1 MEQIIADIDLIK
13 RCQEGSLEAF
23 DALVLKYHKKV
34 FNVAYRLLN
43 NYDEANDIAQE
54 VFVRVFR
61 AIKGFRQ
68 ESSIFTWLYRIT
80 VNLSKNRLKVLAR
93 EKRRTES
100 LDDPI
105 MTEEGEVKREVAED
119 KPLPSEILINKE
131 NGELIK
137 VALAS
142 LDEEFRTV
150 VVLRDIENLSY
161 EEIAQILKIN
171 IGTVKSR
178 LHRARMI
185 LREKLKGALR

>member
-1 MEQIIADIDLIK
+1 MEQIEDIDLIE
-13 RCQEGSLEAF
+13 RCKQGLPGAF
-23 DALVLKYHKKV
+23 DEFVLKYQKKV

-93 EKRRTES
+93 EGRRTES

-105 MTEEGEVKREVAED
+105 STEEGEIKREVAED
-119 KPLPSEILINKE
+119 KPLPSQVLINQE
-131 NGELIK
+131 RQELIEA
-137 VALAS
+137 ALAS
-142 LDEEFRTV
+142 LDDEFRTV
-150 VVLRDIENLSY
+150 VVLRDIEGLSY
-161 EEIAQILKIN
+161 EEIARILKIN

-178 LHRARMI
+178 LHRARLI
-185 LREKLKGALR
+185 LKEKLKGALR